1 MSQPDEG
8 APGALDRYRRTATGI
23 LDALLEADPVWA
35 TSLGDHRFDEAL
47 PDLSA
52 AAVERHAATLSEA
65 LAALDGLDDAGLDS
79 DDLVDLESLRGKV
92 SGHLWSLTELR
103 QQEWDPLM
111 HLPGDAIYSLVA
123 RDTGHPVERARAL
136 AARLSGVPHQLAV
149 AREQLA
155 DMPRVHVETARLQL
169 AGCLSLIAGQV
180 EELLER
186 APTERTLLDEPR
198 EAARAALVE
207 HDAWLADRLET
218 AQRDPRLGD
227 RAYAAQLWYAL
238 DTEIDPDALLTR
250 AESDLMAIEEEIAAV
265 AARIGPALG
274 VARGGRP
281 SDTVRD
287 VLDALAAS
295 GPVTNETVLPLC
307 RRWLK
312 VTRDVVERHQLV
324 TMYDDPVRI
333 IEMPESRRGVAVAY
347 CDPPG
352 ALEGRGAGDDDRP
365 VEDPAD
371 IPSGKLGGG
380 QNDGLPTLF
389 AVSPAPADWDAPQV
403 ESFYREYNRHMLLDL
418 TVHEAMPGHVLQL
431 QHSRRYRGNTD
442 VRAALMSG
450 TFVEGWAVHA
460 EQLMA
465 DAVAAEPPPGVDIE
479 ALRMQQLKM
488 RLRCTINAILD
499 VRVHSRGMTRD
510 EGMRLMTVRGHQEES
525 EAAGKWRR
533 ALLTSAQLST
543 YYVGHQEIS
552 AIVRDLSAEQPAS
565 SVREVHDT
573 VLAHGSPSPR
583 LLRLLLELVS
593 G

>member
-1 MSQPDEG
+1 MSEPDDVT
-8 APGALDRYRRTATGI
+8 PGPLDRYCRTATGI

-35 TSLGDHRFDEAL
+35 SQLGDHRYDARL

-52 AAVERHAATLSEA
+52 AAVESRAAVLSEA

-79 DDLVDLESLRGKV
+79 DDLVDLESLRSRVGAD
-92 SGHLWSLTELR
+92 LWSLTELR
-103 QQEWDPLM
+103 PQEWDPLV
-111 HLPGDAIYSLVA
+111 HLPGDAIYSLVS
-123 RDTGHPVERARAL
+123 RDTGQPVERARAL
-136 AARLSGVPHQLAV
+136 AARLRGVPHQLAV
-149 AREQLA
+149 ARDQLGE
-155 DMPRVHVETARLQL
+155 MPRVHVETARLQL
-169 AGCLSLIAGQV
+169 AGCLSLIADDV
-180 EELLER
+180 EDLLER
-186 APTERTLLDEPR
+186 APSERSQLDEPR
-198 EAARAALVE
+198 ELARAALVE

-218 AQRDPRLGD
+218 AHRDPRLGE

-250 AESDLMAIEEEIAAV
+250 AESDLMALEEEISAV
-265 AARIGPALG
+265 ASRIGPGLG
-274 VARGGRP
+274 VARSARP
-281 SDTVRD
+281 SDMVRD

-312 VTRDVVERHQLV
+312 VTRDVVRRHDLV
-324 TMYDDPVRI
+324 TMHDDPVRI

-352 ALEGRGAGDDDRP
+352 PLERRP
-365 VEDPAD
+365 VDGSD
-371 IPSGKLGGG
+371 G
-380 QNDGLPTLF
+380 QTDGVPTLF
-389 AVSPAPADWDAPQV
+389 AVSPAPSDWSASQV
-403 ESFYREYNRHMLLDL
+403 DSFYREYNRHMLLNL

-431 QHSRRYRGNTD
+431 QHSRRYSGHTD
-442 VRAALMSG
+442 VRAALASG
-450 TFVEGWAVHA
+450 TFIEGWAVHA

-465 DAVAAEPPPGVDIE
+465 DAVAADPPDGVDVE

-499 VRVHSRGMTRD
+499 VRVHSRGMTED
-510 EGMRLMTVRGHQEES
+510 EGMRLMTVRGHQEQS

-565 SVREVHDT
+565 SVREVNDT

>member
-1 MSQPDEG
+1 VSDSDGE
-8 APGALDRYRRTATGI
+8 ALGALGRYRDTATGI
-23 LDALLEADPVWA
+23 LDALLRADPVWA
-35 TSLGDHRFDEAL
+35 TSLGDHRHDDSLE
-47 PDLSA
+47 DLSA
-52 AAVERHAATLSEA
+52 PAVEQRAAMLSEA

-79 DDLVDLESLRGKV
+79 DDLVDLESLRSRV
-92 SGHLWSLTELR
+92 SADLWTLTELR
-103 QQEWDPLM
+103 PQEWDPLV
-111 HLPGDAIYSLVA
+111 HLPGNAIYSLVS
-123 RDTGHPVERARAL
+123 RDTGEPVERARAL
-136 AARLSGVPHQLAV
+136 AARLRGVPEQLAA
-149 AREQLA
+149 AREQLGE
-155 DMPRVHVETARLQL
+155 MPRVHVETARLQL
-169 AGCLSLIAGQV
+169 AGCLSLLVEGV

-186 APTERTLLDEPR
+186 APSERDQLDEPR
-198 EAARAALVE
+198 ELARRALLE
-207 HDAWLADRLET
+207 HDTWLADRLEDSH
-218 AQRDPRLGD
+218 RDPQLGE

-250 AESDLMAIEEEIAAV
+250 AESDLMALEEEIAVV
-265 AARIGPALG
+265 AARLGPGLG
-274 VARGGRP
+274 VSRTGRP
-281 SDTVRD
+281 SETVRG

-295 GPVTNETVLPLC
+295 GPVTNESVLPLC

-312 VTRDVVERHQLV
+312 VTRDVVHRHDLV
-324 TMYDDPVRI
+324 TMHDDPVRI

-352 ALEGRGAGDDDRP
+352 PLEGRGLAG
-365 VEDPAD
+365 VE
-371 IPSGKLGGG
+371 SG
-380 QNDGLPTLF
+380 NDQSPTLF
-389 AVSPAPADWDAPQV
+389 AVSPAPSDWDPEQV
-403 ESFYREYNRHMLLDL
+403 ESFYREYNRHMLLNL

-431 QHSRRYRGNTD
+431 EHSRRYRGNTD
-442 VRAALMSG
+442 VRAALGSG
-450 TFVEGWAVHA
+450 TFIEGWAVHA
-460 EQLMA
+460 EQLVA
-465 DAVAAEPPPGVDIE
+465 DAIAADPPDGVDVE

-543 YYVGHQEIS
+543 YYVGHQEVS
-552 AIVRDLSAEQPAS
+552 AIVRDLSAEQPGQ
-565 SVREVHDT
+565 SVREVNDT

>member
-1 MSQPDEG
+1 MSESEPE
-8 APGALDRYRRTATGI
+8 APASLARYRGTATRV
-23 LDALLEADPVWA
+23 LDALLESDPVWA
-35 TSLGDHRFDEAL
+35 TQLGDHRFDHAL

-52 AAVERHAATLSEA
+52 EAVGQRAGLLNEA

-79 DDLVDLESLRGKV
+79 DDLVDLESLRSKV
-92 SGHLWSLTELR
+92 SADLWTLTELR
-103 QQEWDPLM
+103 PQEWDPLV
-111 HLPGDAIYSLVA
+111 HLPGDAIYTLVA
-123 RDTGHPVERARAL
+123 RDTGEPVERARAL
-136 AARLSGVPHQLAV
+136 ADRLRGIPAHLET
-149 AREQLA
+149 AREQLG

-169 AGCLSLIAGQV
+169 AGSLALLDDGV

-186 APTERTLLDEPR
+186 APTERDLMTEPR
-198 EAARAALVE
+198 EGAREALLE
-207 HDAWLADRLET
+207 HDAWLAAQLDT
-218 AQRDPRLGD
+218 AGRDPRLGE
-227 RAYAAQLWYAL
+227 RAFAARLWYAL

-250 AESDLMAIEEEIAAV
+250 AESDLMAVEEEIAAV
-265 AARIGPALG
+265 AARIGPGLG
-274 VARGGRP
+274 VPAGGAP
-281 SDTVRD
+281 SSAVRD

-312 VTRDVVERHQLV
+312 VTREVVAEHDFV

-347 CDPPG
+347 CEPPG
-352 ALEGRGAGDDDRP
+352 ALEGRSGD
-365 VEDPAD
+365 VAD
-371 IPSGKLGGG
+371 HET
-380 QNDGLPTLF
+380 DAVPTLF
-389 AVSPAPADWDAPQV
+389 AVSPAPADWGDAQV
-403 ESFYREYNRHMLLDL
+403 ASYYREYNRHMLLNL

-442 VRAALMSG
+442 VRAALASG
-450 TFVEGWAVHA
+450 TFIEGWAVHA
-460 EQLMA
+460 EQLVA
-465 DAVAAEPPPGVDIE
+465 DAVAQTSPAGVDVE

-488 RLRCTINAILD
+488 RLRSTINAILD
-499 VRVHSRGMTRD
+499 VRVHSRGMTR
-510 EGMRLMTVRGHQEES
+510 EEAMRLMTVRGHQEER

-543 YYVGHQEIS
+543 YYVGHQEVS
-552 AIVRDLSAEQPAS
+552 AIARDLAAEQPS
-565 SVREVHDT
+565 LTPREVHDT